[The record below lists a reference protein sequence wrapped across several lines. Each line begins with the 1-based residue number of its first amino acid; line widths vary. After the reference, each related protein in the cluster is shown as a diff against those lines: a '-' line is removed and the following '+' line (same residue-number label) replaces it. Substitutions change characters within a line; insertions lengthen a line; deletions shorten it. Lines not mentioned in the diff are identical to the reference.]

1 MLKYSYYIGTYGGTD
16 ISENEW
22 NRVSQK
28 AEQRLNSYTFGL
40 LSSPWND
47 SEWSERISCAIC
59 EMSEL
64 IYAAEK
70 SAGKVFENNDG
81 YSVSYTDKSLLEP
94 SLYNIACVYLGDTGL
109 LYAGVEEC

>member
-40 LSSPWND
+40 LSTAGSD
-47 SEWSERISCAIC
+47 SEWSERNYVLQIC
-59 EMSEL
+59 EN
-64 IYAAEK
+64 
-70 SAGKVFENNDG
+70 VR
-81 YSVSYTDKSLLEP
+81 TDLRS
-94 SLYNIACVYLGDTGL
+94 
-109 LYAGVEEC
+109 